1 MLSLTVDLVNGG
13 FAGGGHDG
21 DGAVGTR
28 STSQLVF
35 VHTSAIPNR
44 HTPPSP
50 LDIRV
55 GKRLSCICPIFLNL
69 FS

>member
-35 VHTSAIPNR
+35 VHTSAIPNP
-44 HTPPSP
+44 HTPPP
-50 LDIRV
+50 QADIRQPELR
-55 GKRLSCICPIFLNL
+55 KDPLIFAH
-69 FS
+69 FFK